1 MEFLASLRRRDG
13 IDSSRQHAPLKI
25 TEDAVVINT
34 DALTAAQV
42 VDKIISLFP
51 HPLGPIP

>member
-1 MEFLASLRRRDG
+1 LRRRDE

-25 TEDAVVINT
+25 AEDAVVINT

-51 HPLGPIP
+51 HPLSPIP